1 MVARRQ
7 TKQTG
12 VAAFLLERGAGFL
25 YVYATLVISVGVFR
39 GETSIGRYFSLIKSR
54 AVLEEAVSGLRTE
67 NSRLSEEIS
76 RIKQSKEYARKVL
89 REKYHVT
96 DEDEK
101 IVYYA
106 D

>member
-12 VAAFLLERGAGFL
+12 VAALLLERGVGFL
-25 YVYATLVISVGVFR
+25 YLFAALVIAVGVFR
-39 GETSIGRYFSLIKSR
+39 GETSFGRYFALTKSR
-54 AVLEEAVSGLRTE
+54 AILEEAVSGLRTE
-67 NSRLSEEIS
+67 NARLSEEIS
-76 RIKQSKEYARKVL
+76 RIKESKAYARKVL

-96 DEDEK
+96 DDHEK

>member
-12 VAAFLLERGAGFL
+12 VAALLLERGMGVL
-25 YVYATLVISVGVFR
+25 YLYATIVISIGVFR
-39 GETSIGRYFSLIKSR
+39 GETSFGRYFSLIKSR
-54 AVLEEAVSGLRTE
+54 SILEEAVDGLRSE
-67 NSRLSEEIS
+67 NARLSEEIA
-76 RIKQSKEYARKVL
+76 RIKESKAYARKVL

-96 DEDEK
+96 DQDEK